1 MKKLS
6 LGLTGLMLSASTLL
20 ADVNVL
26 VTNIPQKLFVEKIG
40 GGHVNVEAMVPPGAN
55 PHTYKP
61 KPRQMV
67 SVSKADLYF
76 TIGIEF
82 EEAWMSKLSAQN
94 KKMQIEKMHEG
105 VTLLEFDNHEE
116 EHDEHGHMDHDAH
129 DEHDEHEH
137 HHHEG
142 IDPHSWMSPSAVKIM
157 AKNILHALEH
167 LDSNNAKAYKK
178 HYEMFLKEIETT
190 DHAIKHELKHVKKG
204 TKFMV
209 FHPGFGYFAHEYG
222 LEQIAIEFEGKE
234 PKPKM
239 LAHMIEEAK
248 HEGIKTVITSPEF
261 SDKAAKTIAE
271 AIGGSVVKLSPVSA
285 DWSENLINLAKII
298 AKDTIKKAKWGNQ
311 PLRSGI

>member
-6 LGLTGLMLSASTLL
+6 LGLVGLMLSASALL

-26 VTNIPQKLFVEKIG
+26 VTNIPQKVFVEKIG

-61 KPRQMV
+61 KPQQMV

-94 KKMQIEKMHEG
+94 KKMQIEKMHAG

-116 EHDEHGHMDHDAH
+116 D
-129 DEHDEHEH
+129 HDEHEHQDHHDHDKHDDHDKYAEHDDHGH

-157 AKNILHALEH
+157 AKNIVLALEH
-167 LDSNNAKAYKK
+167 LDSKNASAYEKN
-178 HYEMFLKEIETT
+178 YEMFLKEIEAT
-190 DHAIKHELKHVKKG
+190 DQAIKHELEHVKKG
-204 TKFMV
+204 TKFMS

-261 SDKAAKTIAE
+261 SDKAARTIAE

-298 AKDTIKKAKWGNQ
+298 AKNTIKKTE
-311 PLRSGI
+311 